1 MVSHIAI
8 YFLCVPIFCGS
19 YLAHIIVYLVYLQLA
34 IILSHHRRKC
44 GKQLGILS
52 DGIPSC
58 LTFISP
64 TAELKINNIIM
75 YMSNEKCQTGSLL
88 FFLAGKTVNTNVD
101 SMFVFTVLPVR

>member
-1 MVSHIAI
+1 MASHIAI
-8 YFLCVPIFCGS
+8 ILYFLCVPIVSGS

-34 IILSHHRRKC
+34 IMISHHRRKC

-58 LTFISP
+58 LTYISP

-75 YMSNEKCQTGSLL
+75 SNEKCQAGSLL